1 MKLPAK
7 MRQVF
12 SIDKTTFMDICIIP
26 VLATSLAITIGLL
39 LLLLTGES
47 YQTALKA
54 LISLFVGSFGS
65 ISAVSETLT
74 ASTPLIFA
82 ALGIAIGFRAGLFN
96 IGAEGQIIVGGLAA
110 VIIGFSVELPLVFH
124 LALMLSVGAAF
135 GAGYAFISGWLKA
148 FTGAHEVITTIMLNL
163 IAFRLLDFFLRLPSI
178 QKEGRNDPISKSVL
192 ETAELPR
199 LLTFVDPNLR
209 VHAGFLLAVFAVI
222 LVYWIIFHTTI
233 GFEFRTVGTNLN
245 AAKYA
250 GVNSSLAVIL
260 AMSAAGLC
268 AGLAGASQISGVL
281 GRATSGFSAGI
292 GFDAIAVA
300 LLGRAHPIG
309 IFFSGIL
316 FGALVAGGRQMQVS
330 AGVSLD
336 LITVIQAMIIIF
348 IAAPI
353 LIKSVFPWFFPKASP
368 EKK

>member
-1 MKLPAK
+1 MTNSIKIK
-7 MRQVF
+7 QKF
-12 SIDKTTFMDICIIP
+12 SIDRTTFQDIFFIP
-26 VLATSLAITIGLL
+26 ILATSLAITLGLL
-39 LLLLTGES
+39 LLLFTGES
-47 YQTALKA
+47 YQTALRA
-54 LISLFVGSFGS
+54 LIALFVGSFGS
-65 ISAVSETLT
+65 VSAISETLT
-74 ASTPLIFA
+74 AATPLIFA

-96 IGAEGQIIVGGLAA
+96 IGAEGQIIIGGLAA
-110 VIIGFSVELPLVFH
+110 VIIGFSVELPLMLH
-124 LALMLSVGAAF
+124 LTLMLSVGAAF

-163 IAFRLLDFFLRLPSI
+163 IAFRLLDFFLRLPFI

-192 ETAELPR
+192 DTAELPR
-199 LLTFVDPNLR
+199 LLTLIDPNLR
-209 VHAGFLLAVFAVI
+209 IHAGFLLAILAVI
-222 LVYWIIFHTTI
+222 LIYWIIFHTTI
-233 GFEFRTVGTNLN
+233 GFEFRMVGTNMN

-250 GVNSSLAVIL
+250 GVNSSLTVIL

-309 IFFSGIL
+309 VLFSGIL
-316 FGALVAGGRQMQVS
+316 FGALVAGGREMQVT

-336 LITVIQAMIIIF
+336 LITVIQALIIIF

-353 LIKSVFPWFFPKASP
+353 LVKSIFPWFFRKT
-368 EKK
+368 